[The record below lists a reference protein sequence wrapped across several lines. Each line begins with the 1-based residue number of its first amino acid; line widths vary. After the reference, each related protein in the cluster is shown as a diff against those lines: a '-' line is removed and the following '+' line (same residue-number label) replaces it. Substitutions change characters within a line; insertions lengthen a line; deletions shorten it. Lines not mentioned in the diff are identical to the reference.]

1 MSNIQIAIDGPA
13 SSGKSTLAKRLAKR
27 LHYVYLDTGA
37 MYRCVTY
44 LAQKAGVA
52 AEDTPALRDLVDQ
65 MDVQFVTK
73 ENHQEVYVNQEEV
86 TQVIRQEVVSREVSL
101 YSALPYVR
109 EALVAKQ
116 QAFAQKEMG
125 VVMDGRDIGT
135 VVLKEAQLKIFLT
148 ASPEERGKRRY
159 LENQAKG
166 YSQQSLEEI
175 IEEIKR
181 RDDLDRHRSMS
192 PLQPATDAII
202 VDSSHLDLDQV
213 EEEIMKLYEKCLK

>member
-181 RDDLDRHRSMS
+181 RDDLDRNRSMS

-202 VDSSHLDLDQV
+202 LDSSHLDLDQV

>member
-86 TQVIRQEVVSREVSL
+86 TQAVSYTHL
-101 YSALPYVR
+101 TLP
-109 EALVAKQ
+109 
-116 QAFAQKEMG
+116 
-125 VVMDGRDIGT
+125 T
-135 VVLKEAQLKIFLT
+135 
-148 ASPEERGKRRY
+148 KR
-159 LENQAKG
+159 
-166 YSQQSLEEI
+166 
-175 IEEIKR
+175 
-181 RDDLDRHRSMS
+181 
-192 PLQPATDAII
+192 I
-202 VDSSHLDLDQV
+202 V
-213 EEEIMKLYEKCLK
+213 

>member
-135 VVLKEAQLKIFLT
+135 VVLKEDQLKIFLT

-202 VDSSHLDLDQV
+202 LDSSHLDLDQV

>member
-125 VVMDGRDIGT
+125 IVMDGRDIGT

-202 VDSSHLDLDQV
+202 LDSSHLDLDQV

>member
-52 AEDTPALRDLVDQ
+52 AEDTPPLRDLVDQ
-65 MDVQFVTK
+65 MDVQFVNK
-73 ENHQEVYVNQEEV
+73 ENHQEVYVNQEKV
-86 TQVIRQEVVSREVSL
+86 TQVIRQEAVSREVSL

-159 LENQAKG
+159 LENQSKG

-175 IEEIKR
+175 IEEIKQ

-202 VDSSHLDLDQV
+202 LDSSHLDLDQV
-213 EEEIMKLYEKCLK
+213 EEEIMKLYEKYLK

>member
-116 QAFAQKEMG
+116 QAFAQKEIG

-202 VDSSHLDLDQV
+202 LDSSHLDLDQV

>member
-13 SSGKSTLAKRLAKR
+13 SSGKSTLAKRLATR

-202 VDSSHLDLDQV
+202 LDSSHLDLDQV

>member
-202 VDSSHLDLDQV
+202 LDSSHLDLDQV

>member
-202 VDSSHLDLDQV
+202 LDSSHLDLDQV
-213 EEEIMKLYEKCLK
+213 AEEIMKLYEKCLK

>member
-86 TQVIRQEVVSREVSL
+86 TQVIRQEAVSREVSL

-202 VDSSHLDLDQV
+202 LTASHLDLDQV

>member
-135 VVLKEAQLKIFLT
+135 VVLKEAQLKIVLT

-202 VDSSHLDLDQV
+202 LDSSHLDLDQV

>member
-52 AEDTPALRDLVDQ
+52 PEDTPPLRDLVDQ

-73 ENHQEVYVNQEEV
+73 ENHQEVYVNQEKV
-86 TQVIRQEVVSREVSL
+86 TQVIRQEAVSREVSL

-175 IEEIKR
+175 IEEIKQ

-202 VDSSHLDLDQV
+202 LDSSHLDLDQV
-213 EEEIMKLYEKCLK
+213 EEEIMKLYEKYLK

>member
-1 MSNIQIAIDGPA
+1 
-13 SSGKSTLAKRLAKR
+13 
-27 LHYVYLDTGA
+27 

-202 VDSSHLDLDQV
+202 LDSSHLDLDQV